1 MVCCG
6 MVKKSMIGYCRALV
20 SERVIRSVYGMVWKG
35 IVEPLMLER
44 IVWCQAGALFVRRKK
59 LLIVKHLPDV
69 GDPPRNNC
77 DIYTFPFQYFNGA
90 FDDNIDNR

>member
-6 MVKKSMIGYCRALV
+6 MEKKSMIGYCRALV

-44 IVWCQAGALFVRRKK
+44 IVWCQDGALLV
-59 LLIVKHLPDV
+59 LGVYYVV
-69 GDPPRNNC
+69 GMSQHNMVWYVVVWYGRV
-77 DIYTFPFQYFNGA
+77 
-90 FDDNIDNR
+90 